1 MQKLIKSKNEKI
13 PKTQPQKGKAV
24 KNKQNKAKPAKAP
37 KEKGKKEKGKSL
49 LPKNKRVLVLMAA
62 ALLIVIMGSVQA
74 IILLTSQ
81 KKVPKEKAEVAPTY
95 YFSKDE
101 DISSV
106 TEIVG
111 ERDFVKQEA
120 SEASLET
127 ETKETGNQTEK
138 PIESSADAASQ
149 TSDPGESYK
158 YLHVEDT
165 SADIKSYMDYLEGKK
180 NFINVT
186 DKSQQAESGQA
197 SADETTKAS
206 SEIYQLAGPSK
217 DSASYLS
224 ITLESEADSY
234 TVTTSKE
241 SQPWGTYFKDQWNQQ
256 KKIIEDFEKQ
266 PKAANT
272 IEQAEDAVR
281 SQSQEKLGLPEA
293 SDSYE
298 YIASPGI
305 SKIDGNNYYTVRT
318 YKRQPDDTLI
328 YIATY
333 LFDYNTSSVAFQYNE
348 VTGKASPLN

>member
-1 MQKLIKSKNEKI
+1 MLKIIKSKDEKI
-13 PKTQPQKGKAV
+13 PKTPPKKGNAV

-37 KEKGKKEKGKSL
+37 KAKGKGL
-49 LPKNKRVLVLMAA
+49 LPKNKRVLVLMGA

-81 KKVPKEKAEVAPTY
+81 KKGEPEEKAGVAPTY
-95 YFSKDE
+95 YFSKEE

-111 ERDFVKQEA
+111 EREFEKQEA
-120 SEASLET
+120 SLASLET
-127 ETKETGNQTEK
+127 ETKETADQTDK
-138 PIESSADAASQ
+138 PKESSAGTVSR
-149 TSDPGESYK
+149 TSGLEASYK

-186 DKSQQAESGQA
+186 DQSKQTEPGQP
-197 SADETTKAS
+197 SADETLKTS
-206 SEIYQLAGPSK
+206 SEFYQLAGPSK

-224 ITLESEADSY
+224 IILESEADSY

-241 SQPWGTYFKDQWNQQ
+241 DQPWNTFFKDQWDQQ
-256 KKIIEDFEKQ
+256 KKKISDFEKQ
-266 PKAANT
+266 PKATNT

-281 SQSQEKLGLPEA
+281 SLSQEKLGLAEA

-298 YIASPGI
+298 FIVSPGI
-305 SKIDGNNYYTVRT
+305 SKIDGKNYYKVRT
-318 YKRQPDDTLI
+318 YKRQPDSTLI

-333 LFDYNTSSVAFQYNE
+333 LFDYETSNVAFQYDE
-348 VTGKASPLN
+348 VTGNATPLG

>member
-1 MQKLIKSKNEKI
+1 MLKLKKSKKDKI
-13 PKTQPQKGKAV
+13 SKTKPQKGKAG
-24 KNKQNKAKPAKAP
+24 KIKLNKAKPSKTT
-37 KEKGKKEKGKSL
+37 KDKRKGL
-49 LPKNKRVLVLMAA
+49 LPKNRRVLVLMAA

-81 KKVPKEKAEVAPTY
+81 KKDMSEEKAEEAPTY

-111 ERDFVKQEA
+111 DRDFERQEA

-127 ETKETGNQTEK
+127 ETKETGDQTEEPK
-138 PIESSADAASQ
+138 ESSADASSQ
-149 TSDPGESYK
+149 TSSLEACYK
-158 YLHVEDT
+158 YFHVEDT
-165 SADIKSYMDYLEGKK
+165 SADIKSYMDYLEGKR

-186 DKSQQAESGQA
+186 DKSPQSESGQP
-197 SADETTKAS
+197 SAEETPKSS

-217 DSASYLS
+217 DSTSYLS

-241 SQPWGTYFKDQWNQQ
+241 NQPWSTYFKDQWDQQ
-256 KKIIEDFEKQ
+256 KKIIADFEKQ
-266 PKAANT
+266 PKATTT
-272 IEQAEDAVR
+272 IEQAVDSVR
-281 SQSQEKLGLPEA
+281 AQGQEKLGLPEA
-293 SDSYE
+293 IDSYE
-298 YIASPGI
+298 YIAAPGI

-328 YIATY
+328 YVATY
-333 LFDYNTSSVAFQYNE
+333 LFDYNTSSVAFQYDE
-348 VTGKASPLN
+348 VTGKATPLS

>member
-1 MQKLIKSKNEKI
+1 MNFMLKIKKSKDEKI
-13 PKTQPQKGKAV
+13 PKTPPKKGKAV
-24 KNKQNKAKPAKAP
+24 KNKQNKEIPAKAP
-37 KEKGKKEKGKSL
+37 KDKGKGL
-49 LPKNKRVLVLMAA
+49 LPKNKRVLVLMGA

-81 KKVPKEKAEVAPTY
+81 KKGEAEEKAEVAPTY
-95 YFSKDE
+95 YFSKEE

-111 ERDFVKQEA
+111 ERDFEKQEA

-127 ETKETGNQTEK
+127 ETKETVDQTDK
-138 PIESSADAASQ
+138 PKESSAGTASRTSGLAA
-149 TSDPGESYK
+149 SYK

-165 SADIKSYMDYLEGKK
+165 SADIKSYMDYLEEKK

-186 DKSQQAESGQA
+186 DQSKQSEPGQP
-197 SADETTKAS
+197 SADETLKTS
-206 SEIYQLAGPSK
+206 SEFYQLAGPSK

-241 SQPWGTYFKDQWNQQ
+241 DQPWGTYFKDQWNQQ
-256 KKIIEDFEKQ
+256 KKIITEFEKQ
-266 PKAANT
+266 PKATNT

-281 SQSQEKLGLPEA
+281 SLSQEKLGLAEA

-298 YIASPGI
+298 FIVSPGI
-305 SKIDGNNYYTVRT
+305 SKIDGKNYYKVRT
-318 YKRQPDDTLI
+318 YKRQPDSTLV

-333 LFDYNTSSVAFQYNE
+333 LFDYETSIVAFQYDE
-348 VTGKASPLN
+348 VTGKATPLG

>member
-1 MQKLIKSKNEKI
+1 MKDMQKIIKSKNEKI
-13 PKTQPQKGKAV
+13 PKTPQKKGKAEQ
-24 KNKQNKAKPAKAP
+24 NKQNKAEPVKAS
-37 KEKGKKEKGKSL
+37 KDKGKGI
-49 LPKNKRVLVLMAA
+49 LPKNKRVLVLMSA

-81 KKVPKEKAEVAPTY
+81 KKEPKEKAEAAPTY

-111 ERDFVKQEA
+111 ERDFIKQET
-120 SEASLET
+120 SKASLET
-127 ETKETGNQTEK
+127 ETKETGDQTEK
-138 PIESSADAASQ
+138 TKESSAGAASQ
-149 TSDPGESYK
+149 TSGLEESYK
-158 YLHVEDT
+158 YLHAEDT

-186 DKSQQAESGQA
+186 DNSQQTESGQP
-197 SADETTKAS
+197 SADETAKTS
-206 SEIYQLAGPSK
+206 SEFYQLAGPSK

-241 SQPWGTYFKDQWNQQ
+241 NQPWGTYFKDRWNQQ
-256 KKIIEDFEKQ
+256 KKIIDDFEKQ
-266 PKAANT
+266 PKATNT
-272 IEQAEDAVR
+272 IEQAEAAVR
-281 SQSQEKLGLPEA
+281 SMGQEKLGLAEA
-293 SDSYE
+293 ADSYE

>member
-1 MQKLIKSKNEKI
+1 MQKFIKSKNEKI
-13 PKTQPQKGKAV
+13 PKTKPKKGKAE

-37 KEKGKKEKGKSL
+37 KEKGKGKGL

-74 IILLTSQ
+74 ILLLTSQ
-81 KKVPKEKAEVAPTY
+81 KKVPKEKAEAAPTY

-111 ERDFVKQEA
+111 ERDFVKQET

-127 ETKETGNQTEK
+127 ETKETGEQTEK
-138 PIESSADAASQ
+138 PKETSAGAASQ
-149 TSDPGESYK
+149 TSGLEESYK

-197 SADETTKAS
+197 TDETTKTS

-241 SQPWGTYFKDQWNQQ
+241 NQPWGTYFKDQWNQQ
-256 KKIIEDFEKQ
+256 KKIIEDFEKH

-281 SQSQEKLGLPEA
+281 SQSQEKLGLAEA

-305 SKIDGNNYYTVRT
+305 SKIDGKNYYTVRT

-333 LFDYNTSSVAFQYNE
+333 LFDYNTSSVAFQYDE
-348 VTGKASPLN
+348 VTGKATPLG